1 MVDRCNSSN
10 TGVLECKHDGL
21 CTRTNTAAGFRCD
34 CVLNYTGV
42 NCEIAPQTPG
52 HPHHVGPAPPPTPS
66 PAPSKINR
74 MWLAMLLV
82 ATLIVGCCGN
92 RLMGERPR
100 WCCPR
105 GCCGLLPPRQKHD
118 EEADSRQELRETLT
132 EPEALTQPELEPQPD
147 PTLHIEVCMLNGSRA
162 PLAVQPTD
170 TVERVKRMLYLD
182 AGVPPVEQ
190 RLVCVGNELVDAST
204 MEQSGVVDGS
214 TIHLV
219 LRLAEPEPESK
230 LSIKPVASAPP
241 AASVEPEL
249 GLDSSVSVG
258 GAK

>member
-1 MVDRCNSSN
+1 
-10 TGVLECKHDGL
+10 
-21 CTRTNTAAGFRCD
+21 
-34 CVLNYTGV
+34 
-42 NCEIAPQTPG
+42 
-52 HPHHVGPAPPPTPS
+52 
-66 PAPSKINR
+66 
-74 MWLAMLLV
+74 
-82 ATLIVGCCGN
+82 
-92 RLMGERPR
+92 
-100 WCCPR
+100 
-105 GCCGLLPPRQKHD
+105 
-118 EEADSRQELRETLT
+118 
-132 EPEALTQPELEPQPD
+132 
-147 PTLHIEVCMLNGSRA
+147 
-162 PLAVQPTD
+162 
-170 TVERVKRMLYLD
+170 VERVKRMLYLD